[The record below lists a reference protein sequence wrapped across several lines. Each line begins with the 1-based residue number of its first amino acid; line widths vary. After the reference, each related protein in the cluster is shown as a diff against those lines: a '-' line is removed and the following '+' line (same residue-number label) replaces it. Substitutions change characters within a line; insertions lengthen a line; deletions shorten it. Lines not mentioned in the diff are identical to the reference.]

1 MILGFF
7 FHVYIVCV
15 SLFFFTEHCGFKS
28 LNTRKVILSFL
39 YFVLL
44 RIGRRKSSNFFSQNI
59 RNDSQSCHGEKMT
72 KIILYDISLFC

>member
-1 MILGFF
+1 MILEFF
-7 FHVYIVCV
+7 FIYILYVFH
-15 SLFFFTEHCGFKS
+15 SFFFTEHCGFKS